1 MEEQHQAIDQAH
13 AEASGLLSGWRRTGR
28 GGEELARAFEVLLS
42 ALLEH
47 MATEEKHVL
56 PLAEKHVTAAEWR
69 ELGEHGMAKTPKWD
83 VPLTFGMAMYEGDPR
98 GHQGGTR
105 PRAAA
110 RPPAGT
116 AHRAPPLRRPRTT
129 GPRHEQAGASRHAW
143 LNPTC
148 VRRFD
153 HKEGPWTPKS
163 HVASARAVVTSRV

>member
-83 VPLTFGMAMYEGDPR
+83 VPLTFGMAMYEGDPAVIKAVLAHAPLPVR
-98 GHQGGTR
+98 LLVPVIGR
-105 PRAAA
+105 RRYAAHA
-110 RPPAGT
+110 RQVHG
-116 AHRAPPLRRPRTT
+116 
-129 GPRHEQAGASRHAW
+129 
-143 LNPTC
+143 
-148 VRRFD
+148 
-153 HKEGPWTPKS
+153 
-163 HVASARAVVTSRV
+163 TSRPARLGTLG